1 MSNYI
6 EMFDGIKPG
15 KSNEALADA
24 VVSRVQIRQRVKFRN
39 TLVAVVI
46 AVSLMGVTITAG
58 AVNDWDYT
66 AIARFFFGED
76 DIVVEGAH
84 DVINYNIVENTIEGV
99 NFEIAGLY
107 ADDLS
112 ILLAIEVT
120 ADEPIFG
127 DDLSIVLW
135 PGSGK
140 TLFNHTLDKWV
151 RCDWQQSS
159 SSFTSEYTRTIIYR
173 LTDINGSINEGD
185 EFTILFPRFNWIGSF
200 ENTELRTLQ
209 GHVEIRFVVD
219 KLALVNAVSVYPDVL
234 LDNGNTIT
242 KVSINPF
249 AVSIYFDGPKS
260 PPTDNVTDHVS
271 FIDINGKEL
280 RIHCASIDIFDGDGG
295 RLMFINDEGALRTI
309 QITEE
314 DEDSNFF
321 IIGVYYGAMYDSEG
335 NEVVYISD
343 GWQSGWQSGEAD
355 SATML
360 SIKISAFNVLDVKEL
375 AAVVYDGVVIPL
387 G

>member
-159 SSFTSEYTRTIIYR
+159 NSYTSEYTRTIIYR
-173 LTDINGSINEGD
+173 LTDIDGSINEGD
-185 EFTILFPRFNWIGSF
+185 EFTISFTRLEWLGSY
-200 ENTELRTLQ
+200 ENTRTLP
-209 GHVEIRFVVD
+209 VRIEIRFVVD
-219 KLALVNAVSVYPDVL
+219 KLALVNAVTVYPDVL

-249 AVSIYFDGPKS
+249 AVSIYSEGPEPLAPWS
-260 PPTDNVTDHVS
+260 NPFEDVTNHVS
-271 FIDINGKEL
+271 FININGKEL
-280 RIHCASIDIFDGDGG
+280 RIHNATIDIFDGDGNKLG
-295 RLMFINDEGALRTI
+295 FINGGGALRII
-309 QITEE
+309 QVIEA
-314 DEDSNFF
+314 DENSNWF
-321 IIGVYYGAMYDSEG
+321 IIGAYHGAIYDIEG
-335 NEVVYISD
+335 NEVFYISD
-343 GWQSGWQSGEAD
+343 GAKGGWVDGEA
-355 SATML
+355 TL
-360 SIKISAFNVLDVKEL
+360 SLKISAINVLDVRNL

-387 G
+387 E

>member
-1 MSNYI
+1 MNNYT
-6 EMFDGIKPG
+6 EMFDGIKPV
-15 KSNEALADA
+15 KCNEALADA
-24 VVSRVQIRQRVKFRN
+24 VVSRTQVRQRAKFRN
-39 TLVAVVI
+39 TIVAVAV
-46 AVSLMGVTITAG
+46 AVSLMGITITAG
-58 AVNDWDYT
+58 AVTNWDYT
-66 AIARFFFGED
+66 SIARYFFGDD
-76 DIVVEGAH
+76 DIVTEGAH
-84 DVINYNIVENTIEGV
+84 DVINYSIVENTVEGV
-99 NFEIAGLY
+99 NFEIVGLY

-112 ILLAIEVT
+112 MLLAIEVT
-120 ADEPIFG
+120 ADDPIFG

-140 TLFNHTLDKWV
+140 TLFNHTLDNWV
-151 RCDWQQSS
+151 RCGWQQSS
-159 SSFTSEYTRTIIYR
+159 NSFTSEYTRTIIYR
-173 LTDINGSINEGD
+173 LTDIDGSINEGD
-185 EFTILFPRFNWIGSF
+185 EFTILFPRLEWISSF
-200 ENTELRTLQ
+200 ENTELRSLH

-219 KLALVNAVSVYPDVL
+219 KLALVNAVIVYPDVL
-234 LDNGNTIT
+234 LDNGNTLN
-242 KVSINPF
+242 KVNINPF
-249 AVSIYFDGPKS
+249 AVSIYLDGPKS

-280 RIHCASIDIFDGDGG
+280 RIHCASIDIFDCDGG

-321 IIGVYYGAMYDSEG
+321 IIGVYYGAIYDSEG

-343 GWQSGWQSGEAD
+343 GWQSSTLD
-355 SATML
+355 SAQML